1 MADSDD
7 LGDMLLPP
15 YPMHPGPWLLEEIE
29 VRGLTL
35 EWLSERT
42 GRPLQE
48 ILDVVEE
55 RVLIDED
62 FAQDLEQALGTDA
75 RTWVNAS
82 KLYLLTVERDEREAA
97 LARAD

>member
-1 MADSDD
+1 MADPDD
-7 LGDMLLPP
+7 FGDMLLPP
-15 YPMHPGPWLLEEIE
+15 YPMHPGPWLLEEVE

-55 RVLIDED
+55 RTLIDED
-62 FAQDLEQALGTDA
+62 FAQDLERALGTDA

>member
-35 EWLSERT
+35 EWLSQQT
-42 GRPLQE
+42 DRPLQE